1 MEHVKN
7 ELQHIILGN
16 EPPGSKS
23 KLQKAQ
29 AFLRRNAE
37 AGFYDQEQQY
47 LKSEEAAQL
56 TAFAQTEDLIYQPE
70 INETFFI
77 SAGAEQRVYRYDDYY
92 ILKTNDSIFYKY
104 WLDYFNSLLLHN
116 YFFPATCYEFV
127 GLKIINDVLHAVV
140 KQRFVHTTEATDL
153 YTFLKQIGP
162 KAEFAADDFC
172 LSGITFFDSNFREED
187 YGLIERAMPNE
198 GDDIIFSFE
207 SDRVIRV
214 NCEAITLNA
223 E

>member
-7 ELQHIILGN
+7 ELQYIILGN

-37 AGFYDQEQQY
+37 TGFYDQEQQY

-56 TAFAQTEDLIYQPE
+56 IAFAQTEGLIYQPE
-70 INETFFI
+70 INEAFFI

-92 ILKTNDSIFYKY
+92 VLKTNDSIFYKY

-116 YFFPATCYEFV
+116 YFFPATCYEFM
-127 GLKIINDVLHAVV
+127 GFKIINDVLHAVV

-153 YTFLKQIGP
+153 EAVKQFMAYNG
-162 KAEFAADDFC
+162 FQN
-172 LSGITFFDSNFREED
+172 TRNND
-187 YGLIERAMPNE
+187 YIHPQLG
-198 GDDIIFSFE
+198 IIFEDLHDENVLCNNGILFFIDTVFYLTKTFYE
-207 SDRVIRV
+207 
-214 NCEAITLNA
+214 
-223 E
+223 